1 VPKPRNRLA
10 DYCQYL
16 ALRLLAMLVHMFDV
30 RTNYRTARWLGE
42 LLWRI
47 DRKHRRIATAHL
59 RLSFPDWPGDRID
72 RVARKSFHNLAY
84 LALEVLLTPRLV
96 TLNRWRR
103 HIRLR
108 EIAPGLRAVIRRDSG
123 VILVTPH
130 LGNWEIVGY
139 TLAMLGFA
147 SVAVA
152 RPLDNPYV
160 NDFIMGVRERTGMSV
175 LGKFGAAGDMSA
187 VLQRRGVL
195 AFVADQDAGRRGV
208 FVDFFGRP
216 ASTYRAIGLMALR
229 HEVPILVAYGKRLS
243 DRFEFEIGIARVIH
257 PHEWADKD
265 DELTWITQQFTTALE
280 QVAREAPEQYLW
292 AHRRWKHR
300 PGGKKAAGDGIA

>member
-1 VPKPRNRLA
+1 MYN
-10 DYCQYL
+10 
-16 ALRLLAMLVHMFDV
+16 LL
-30 RTNYRTARWLGE
+30 
-42 LLWRI
+42 
-47 DRKHRRIATAHL
+47 
-59 RLSFPDWPGDRID
+59 
-72 RVARKSFHNLAY
+72 Y
-84 LALEVLLTPRLV
+84 LALEVILTPRLI
-96 TLNRWRR
+96 TPGRWRR
-103 HIRLR
+103 HLRLFNQAENVR
-108 EIAPGLRAVIRRDSG
+108 LLLQQERG
-123 VILVTPH
+123 VIYVAGH
-130 LGNWEIVGY
+130 FGNWEVAGY
-139 TLAMLGFA
+139 MMATLGLPTV
-147 SVAVA
+147 SVA
-152 RPLDNPYV
+152 RPLSNPYI
-160 NDFIMGVRERTGMSV
+160 NDFIMSVRERTGQSILFKKGAAASMDGV
-175 LGKFGAAGDMSA
+175 LGGHGAL
-187 VLQRRGVL
+187 V
-195 AFVADQDAGRRGV
+195 FIADQDAGRKGL